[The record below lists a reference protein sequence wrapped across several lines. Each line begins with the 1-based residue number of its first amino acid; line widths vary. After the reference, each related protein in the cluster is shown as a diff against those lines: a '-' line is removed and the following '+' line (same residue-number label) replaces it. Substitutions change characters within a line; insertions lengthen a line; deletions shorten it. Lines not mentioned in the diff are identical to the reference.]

1 MNGSADNRPLVAR
14 LGLTHVSIA
23 QANSGNWFVMGWN
36 GNFSGPRILSRAEG
50 CEDAVTRAK
59 LYAERTPGTV
69 LDLPEAS
76 ENGEARHG

>member
-1 MNGSADNRPLVAR
+1 MNGLMDNRPLAAR
-14 LGLTHVSIA
+14 LGLMHVSVA

-36 GNFSGPRILSRAEG
+36 GDFSAPRILSRAEG
-50 CEDAVTRAK
+50 RKDAVAQAK

-76 ENGEARHG
+76 ESGEASHG